1 VVSEH
6 IKQIITLGGNMKK
19 TWTLKLCLMM
29 ILSLMLVV
37 SCGKK
42 KVATEGAAPAKVEA
56 PAATDDASKNKADN
70 TAAAA
75 TDEGT
80 KTEAA
85 AVDTTAGVDPEM
97 ENNVYF
103 DFDSSVIRSSEIAAL
118 QKEAA
123 MLKANPKKKV
133 TIEGHCDER
142 GTAEYN
148 IALGDR
154 RAASAK
160 AYLKKLGVAASR
172 MKTVSYGK
180 EKPVALG
187 HDEDAW
193 AKNRRAHLNNK

>member
-1 VVSEH
+1 
-6 IKQIITLGGNMKK
+6 MKK

-42 KVATEGAAPAKVEA
+42 KVATEGTAPAKVEA
-56 PAATDDASKNKADN
+56 PAATDDASKNKADD
-70 TAAAA
+70 TAAAAA
-75 TDEGT
+75 TDEGA

-103 DFDSSVIRSSEIAAL
+103 DYDSSVVRNSEIAAL
-118 QKEAA
+118 EKEAA

-160 AYLKKLGVAASR
+160 AYLKKLGVSASR

-193 AKNRRAHLNNK
+193 AKNRRAHFNNK